1 MACPAYGSSSGVSI
15 FYAVDSD
22 PNAAINA
29 SQAWNEVP
37 FTSDSLAGNLTSSQS
52 ERITAA
58 RAYAGSAITAGE
70 VSGSLGFE
78 SEANAFMNT
87 MIQAALQ
94 SSTAPSAT
102 AIKNGST
109 TMCLMFCKR
118 VRRGAGFDYYVFRG
132 VQVDS
137 MSLNIA
143 PGSFITGELSLQGVR
158 MGAGVLGATD
168 GSNDVLTTAPVGW
181 TFTEYTSG
189 SIMSS
194 VFAIQNLEVQDSSA
208 VDIGVIARELSL
220 TMSNQLRQQQAIG
233 TGTPFA
239 AGIASG
245 RFMTTA
251 SLEAYYSGP
260 EIVDAMFS
268 DQELKLAFDLVDP
281 AGKGWRFLMDKCKI
295 TSSPPPMAEGPDQDL
310 MSSTELQGFE
320 SATNGSIKITRL
332 GTWT

>member
-15 FYAVDSD
+15 YYAVDAD
-22 PNAAINA
+22 PDAAL
-29 SQAWNEVP
+29 SGVTWNEVP

-78 SEANAFMNT
+78 TEANAFMNT

-94 SSTAPSAT
+94 SASAPSGT
-102 AIKNGST
+102 AVTNGET
-109 TMCLMFCKR
+109 PMCLAFLKR
-118 VRRGAGFDYYVFRG
+118 VKRGAGYDFYVFRG

-137 MSLNIA
+137 MSFNVS
-143 PGSFITGELSLQGVR
+143 PGSFITGELALQGIR
-158 MGAGVLGATD
+158 MGAGALGATD
-168 GSNDVLTTAPVGW
+168 GSNDVLSTAPGTLV
-181 TFTEYTSG
+181 EYTSG

-194 VFAIQNLEVQDSSA
+194 VFAIQNLEVQDDTGT
-208 VDIGVIARELSL
+208 DIGVIARELSL

-245 RFMTTA
+245 RFMVTA
-251 SLEAYYSGP
+251 SLEAYYSSP
-260 EIVDAMFS
+260 VIVDAMFN
-268 DQELKLAFDLVDP
+268 DQELKLTFDLVDP
-281 AGKGWRFLMDKCKI
+281 DGKGWTFLLDKCKI

-310 MSSTELQGFE
+310 MSSTELQGFQ
-320 SATNGSIKITRL
+320 STTNGSVKVTRL

>member
-78 SEANAFMNT
+78 SEANSFMNT
-87 MIQAALQ
+87 MIQAVLQ

-109 TMCLMFCKR
+109 PMCLMFCKR

-137 MSLNIA
+137 MSLNIV

-268 DQELKLAFDLVDP
+268 DQELKLTFDLVDP

-310 MSSTELQGFE
+310 MASTEVQGFE